1 LCLGLHHVTAPPN
14 MPFRFNIANFND
26 DLLYRLLRSTWCSNL
41 TPPSTERTLL
51 SANYKTKVWSSS
63 TSWRS
68 AKFAMLSCCY
78 CHHQHQTSS
87 TYELF
92 PSRAEPPKYAL
103 AHTIPQAIYIMLIAC
118 FIVSSP
124 RDRQLGTSMWL
135 PSWCHLQFQ
144 GRKPDVGWLPVSRF
158 GAAAFDLK
166 LNVPLSDFV
175 IHTVF
180 YRLLHLGTFSRI
192 PGMDNLSRN
201 EEVERGST

>member
-1 LCLGLHHVTAPPN
+1 
-14 MPFRFNIANFND
+14 
-26 DLLYRLLRSTWCSNL
+26 
-41 TPPSTERTLL
+41 
-51 SANYKTKVWSSS
+51 
-63 TSWRS
+63 
-68 AKFAMLSCCY
+68 MLSCCY

-166 LNVPLSDFV
+166 INVPLSDFV

-192 PGMDNLSRN
+192 PGMDNLSKN
-201 EEVERGST
+201 EEVERESTQTMLTEPSNPASIEIRLCAGRISLLQAKLHDLQEENRLLRARSRH